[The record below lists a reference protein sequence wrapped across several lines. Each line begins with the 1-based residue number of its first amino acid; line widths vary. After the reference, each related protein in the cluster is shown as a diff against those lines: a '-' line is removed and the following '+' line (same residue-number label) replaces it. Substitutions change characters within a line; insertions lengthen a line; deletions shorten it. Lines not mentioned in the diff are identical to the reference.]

1 MIVRAFRLTDK
12 FGNAAL
18 KLGAWLGLLLAGYA
32 AGYAGLL
39 KTVLGAILAALL
51 AVAGVVAAALLALLR
66 GLWAT
71 LLFLWGVLLRVTG
84 GEAADVQ
91 RPAIPG
97 RRSAESA
104 EQTRMDVMVRRAD
117 ELADSVILVEDPL
130 KTRNRTLSALL
141 VLALVAVVGLLI
153 WATSI
158 ASRPGNPVIVNVP
171 AAGGAEVAQVTA
183 PAQFTP
189 FATSVPTVTPRPE
202 ALRVGGTLAYTLRDG
217 GQDDIWMSVI
227 GQGAPVRLTDHPAD
241 DRDPAWSPDGRF
253 LAFSSRRDGN
263 WELYV
268 QDVQTGGITRLTYTL
283 GYEGAPAWSP
293 DGQWLVYEAYVE
305 NNLDIYITRIDGT
318 QGPIRL
324 TFDTAPEFAP
334 AWSPGGREIVFVS
347 LRDGNR
353 DIFLLSLDDPSD
365 EAVRNLTR
373 TPDIDETD
381 PAWAPD
387 GTSVAYSAIIEGLE
401 AVYVLPLNAPG
412 AEPALIDRGRMP
424 AWSPD
429 GGSLVYALD
438 QGARTLLVAGQYRT
452 AGVTS
457 QAVALPGRGG
467 GADWTAWRPQGA
479 AGLGPQGAAAPY
491 EEQISFAQEV
501 PPYYRLVLLGDVE
514 SPNPYL
520 SDRVN
525 DSFNAL
531 REAVLE
537 HSGADYLGTLEDAF
551 WALDRLPEP
560 GQERLNW
567 HLTGRAFALNRNLI
581 YGFPPPLEIVR
592 EQIGVRTYWRVY
604 ARAAVQDGQ
613 LGEPLRDLPWDFAA
627 RSGGDVQAYEEGGRL
642 RGSVPA
648 GYYVDLTQLFEDYGW
663 ERLPADRSWRYNFG
677 GVLFWEAV
685 KTDGL
690 SWEEAMLEIY
700 GAAELEQFL
709 TVPTALPTSTLA
721 PPTPTPEPT
730 RTPTPLPPDEST
742 S

>member
-18 KLGAWLGLLLAGYA
+18 KMLAWLGLLLAEYA
-32 AGYAGLL
+32 TGHARLL
-39 KTVLGAILAALL
+39 KASLAALL
-51 AVAGVVAAALLALLR
+51 AVAGALAAVLLAVLRAIWAALM
-66 GLWAT
+66 
-71 LLFLWGVLLRVTG
+71 FLWGVLLRVTG
-84 GEAADVQ
+84 SEVAESQKPVL
-91 RPAIPG
+91 PG
-97 RRSAESA
+97 RRSAEGA
-104 EQTRMDVMVRRAD
+104 EQARMDVMVRRAD

-130 KTRNRTLSALL
+130 KTRNRTLSGLL

-153 WATSI
+153 WATSV

-171 AAGGAEVAQVTA
+171 AESGAEIAQATV

-202 ALRVGGTLAYTLRDG
+202 ALRAGGSLAYALRDG

-227 GQGAPVRLTDHPAD
+227 GQGSPIRLTDHPAD

-253 LAFSSRRDGN
+253 LAFASRRDGN

-293 DGQWLVYEAYVE
+293 DGQWLVYEAYADD
-305 NNLDIYITRIDGT
+305 NLDIFITRIDGT

-324 TFDTAPEFAP
+324 TFDTAPEFSP
-334 AWSPGGREIVFVS
+334 AWSPGGREIAFVS

-353 DIFLLSLDDPSD
+353 DIYLLSLDDPSE
-365 EAVRNLTR
+365 EAVRNLTQ
-373 TPDIDETD
+373 TPDINESD
-381 PAWAPD
+381 PVWSPD
-387 GTSVAYSAIIEGLE
+387 GTSLAYSAFVDGLE

-412 AEPALIDRGRMP
+412 AEPEIVDRGRAP

-429 GGSLVYALD
+429 GGSLIYAID
-438 QGARTLLVAGQYRT
+438 QGDRSLIVAGQYRT
-452 AGVTS
+452 VGVSS
-457 QAVALPGRGG
+457 QAVALPGRASS
-467 GADWTAWRPQGA
+467 ADWTAWRPQGA
-479 AGLGPQGAAAPY
+479 VGLGSQRAAPPY
-491 EEQISFAQEV
+491 EEQISFAQEQ

-514 SPNPYL
+514 APNPYL

-525 DSFNAL
+525 DSFVAL

-537 HSGADYLGTLEDAF
+537 QTGIDYLGSLEDAF

-560 GQERLNW
+560 GQARLNW
-567 HLTGRAFALNRNLI
+567 HMTGRAFALNRNLI

-592 EQIGVRTYWRVY
+592 EEIGVSTYWRIY

-613 LGEPLRDLPWDFAA
+613 LGEPLRDLPWDFSA

-642 RGSVPA
+642 RGSVPS
-648 GYYVDLTQLFEDYGW
+648 GYYVDLTRLFEDYGW
-663 ERLPADRSWRYNFG
+663 GRLPADRSWRRNFG

-685 KTDGL
+685 KTDSL
-690 SWEEAMLEIY
+690 SWEDAMLEIY
-700 GAAELEQFL
+700 SAAELEQFL

-721 PPTPTPEPT
+721 PPTPTPEPS
-730 RTPTPLPPDEST
+730 RTPTPVPPDQAES
-742 S
+742 